1 MYFIVVNKAFYFN
14 EFLLTSRPQLDIE
27 CFLST
32 KRVKVFFKLILSRI
46 KLSLADCGG
55 EVWQG
60 SSTVPPTTPD
70 KDSSGTWRIICNID
84 NIYNISQD
92 NANLTKIVL

>member
-32 KRVKVFFKLILSRI
+32 KRVKVFFKAYFI
-46 KLSLADCGG
+46 K
-55 EVWQG
+55 E
-60 SSTVPPTTPD
+60 
-70 KDSSGTWRIICNID
+70 
-84 NIYNISQD
+84 
-92 NANLTKIVL
+92 